1 MTADQSTSGIA
12 FINILIKSGI
22 RVEKAT
28 KSFEVNGK
36 AYPAGS
42 YVVKTNQAF
51 RPHVIDMFEPQDH
64 PNDFQYPGG
73 PPVRPYDAAGWTPA
87 YTMGIQFDRIL
98 EEVNG
103 PFETVPYG
111 ELQKAKPA
119 FATGAYYSFSTSD
132 NASFTLLND
141 LLKAGIEVSKNA
153 SAFYVKHSAVAADI
167 LAKAS
172 VKTQVLSALPATV
185 SAKVGT
191 KRVGLWDTYGGSMP
205 SGWLRWILEQHHF
218 DFKLVFAKEIDKGN
232 LRSKFDV
239 LIFVKGAIPGLK
251 AEPANEWD
259 EKEPVEADIPA
270 EFHETMGK
278 ITAAKSVPAL
288 RAFLEEGGDIITI
301 GSSANL
307 AYHLNLPVK
316 NALVEMVA
324 GKERNL
330 PGEKFYIP
338 GSVMQVTVDQN
349 SPANWGMAA
358 KADVIFAASP
368 VFKLSPESI
377 SHGELTPLAWFASEK
392 TLRSGWAFG
401 QAYLQDGV
409 AAFKAKVGK
418 GNLYVYGPEITF
430 RGQTHSTFKMVF
442 NQLYENNR

>member
-1 MTADQSTSGIA
+1 
-12 FINILIKSGI
+12 
-22 RVEKAT
+22 
-28 KSFEVNGK
+28 
-36 AYPAGS
+36 
-42 YVVKTNQAF
+42 
-51 RPHVIDMFEPQDH
+51 
-64 PNDFQYPGG
+64 
-73 PPVRPYDAAGWTPA
+73 
-87 YTMGIQFDRIL
+87 MGIQFDRML
-98 EEVNG
+98 EDVNG

-111 ELQKAKPA
+111 ELQKAKPV
-119 FATGAYYSFSTSD
+119 FTTGAYYSFSTSD

-141 LLKAGIEVSKNA
+141 LLKAGVEVSKNA
-153 SAFYVKHSAVAADI
+153 SAFYVKHSAAAADI
-167 LAKAS
+167 LAKAT
-172 VKTQVLSALPATV
+172 VKTQALSALPADV
-185 SAKVGT
+185 SRKVGT

-218 DFKLVFAKEIDKGN
+218 DFKLVFAKEIDKGS

-239 LIFVKGAIPGLK
+239 LIFVKGAIPGLR
-251 AEPANEWD
+251 AEPVNEWD

-270 EFHETMGK
+270 EYQETMGK

-349 SPANWGMAA
+349 SPANWGMAP

-368 VFKLSPESI
+368 VFKLAPDAI
-377 SHGELTPLAWFASEK
+377 SHGVLTPLAWFATEK

-409 AAFKAKVGK
+409 AAFQAKVGK
-418 GNLYVYGPEITF
+418 GNLFVYGPEVTF

>member
-1 MTADQSTSGIA
+1 
-12 FINILIKSGI
+12 
-22 RVEKAT
+22 
-28 KSFEVNGK
+28 
-36 AYPAGS
+36 
-42 YVVKTNQAF
+42 
-51 RPHVIDMFEPQDH
+51 
-64 PNDFQYPGG
+64 
-73 PPVRPYDAAGWTPA
+73 
-87 YTMGIQFDRIL
+87 
-98 EEVNG
+98 
-103 PFETVPYG
+103 
-111 ELQKAKPA
+111 
-119 FATGAYYSFSTSD
+119 
-132 NASFTLLND
+132 
-141 LLKAGIEVSKNA
+141 
-153 SAFYVKHSAVAADI
+153 
-167 LAKAS
+167 
-172 VKTQVLSALPATV
+172 
-185 SAKVGT
+185 
-191 KRVGLWDTYGGSMP
+191 
-205 SGWLRWILEQHHF
+205 
-218 DFKLVFAKEIDKGN
+218 
-232 LRSKFDV
+232 
-239 LIFVKGAIPGLK
+239 
-251 AEPANEWD
+251 
-259 EKEPVEADIPA
+259 
-270 EFHETMGK
+270 MGK

-349 SPANWGMAA
+349 SPANWGISA

-377 SHGELTPLAWFASEK
+377 SHGTLTPLAWFASEK

-418 GNLYVYGPEITF
+418 GNLYVYGPEVTF

>member
-1 MTADQSTSGIA
+1 MNSKIYLSSPHIGA
-12 FINILIKSGI
+12 NELKY
-22 RVEKAT
+22 
-28 KSFEVNGK
+28 VNE
-36 AYPAGS
+36 A
-42 YVVKTNQAF
+42 
-51 RPHVIDMFEPQDH
+51 
-64 PNDFQYPGG
+64 
-73 PPVRPYDAAGWTPA
+73 
-87 YTMGIQFDRIL
+87 
-98 EEVNG
+98 
-103 PFETVPYG
+103 FETNWISPLGPNVNAFEIALQAQTKTAHAAALSSGTSAIHLALILLEANTNDTVFCQSITFSASANPIAY
-111 ELQKAKPA
+111 QKAKPV

-141 LLKAGIEVSKNA
+141 LLKAGVEVSKNA

-172 VKTQVLSALPATV
+172 VKSQALSALPAEV
-185 SAKVGT
+185 SRKVGT

-205 SGWLRWILEQHHF
+205 SGWLRWVLEQHHF
-218 DFKLVFAKEIDKGN
+218 DFKLVFAKEIDKGS

-251 AEPANEWD
+251 PEPVNEWD
-259 EKEPVEADIPA
+259 EKEPVESEIPA
-270 EFHETMGK
+270 EYQETMGK

-338 GSVMQVTVDQN
+338 GSVMQVTLDN
-349 SPANWGMAA
+349 NNMSNWGMNAT
-358 KADVIFAASP
+358 ADVYFNASP
-368 VFKLSPESI
+368 VFKLLPDAI
-377 SHGELTPLAWFASEK
+377 AQKQITPLAWYATGS

-409 AAFKAKVGK
+409 AAFETNVGK
-418 GNLYVYGPEITF
+418 GKLTVFGPEITF
-430 RGQTHSTFKMVF
+430 RAQTHGNFKLLF
-442 NQLYENNR
+442 NQLYK